1 MGRHSRGSGEAPAP
15 LPDPPSRHPYA
26 PRSAEDSG
34 DWDRRTYRV
43 VDVGLPSG
51 APEPPRYGGQASRGV
66 ASRAGD
72 PRAVPDPPGPSG
84 LRAPDGFG
92 PERGEPR
99 FGATRS
105 DLAESLPSA
114 PTSGSRFGAR
124 REVAGEPFRAPTTGP
139 AGPSF
144 GGGEP
149 RFGATRADLA
159 DPRSGGS
166 PVDTGEARL
175 RAPVAEPASPR
186 FGGSRFG
193 PDESRLAPPAP
204 GPPPVRSEPRFGA
217 TRADLLDA
225 RLTRGDGPADP
236 RVDLA
241 EPRPGRRDDPDPRF
255 GATRADLSEPRP
267 RPRDDAGSRFGAT
280 RVDLGQPRSGSRE
293 DPDPGSGW
301 TRVDL
306 GEARSGSREDP
317 DSGSGWTRV
326 DLGGPRLGRRD
337 DGEPRF
343 GTTRVDLAES
353 VGSTALAPRPAAD
366 PDEVTDT
373 GARRARSA
381 FRLAG
386 EDDEDEDEHDEDA
399 DDHDEPEH
407 EPALLLQWGIFLAQ
421 TLTGAVAGL
430 GIWLGFYR
438 LWSTWPF
445 YAVPAVGVA
454 AIAMLVLARALRRR
468 HGRDLDLLTAVVTAC
483 VITVLT
489 VLPAAF
495 TLQGLTQ

>member
-1 MGRHSRGSGEAPAP
+1 
-15 LPDPPSRHPYA
+15 
-26 PRSAEDSG
+26 
-34 DWDRRTYRV
+34 
-43 VDVGLPSG
+43 
-51 APEPPRYGGQASRGV
+51 
-66 ASRAGD
+66 
-72 PRAVPDPPGPSG
+72 
-84 LRAPDGFG
+84 
-92 PERGEPR
+92 
-99 FGATRS
+99 
-105 DLAESLPSA
+105 
-114 PTSGSRFGAR
+114 
-124 REVAGEPFRAPTTGP
+124 
-139 AGPSF
+139 
-144 GGGEP
+144 
-149 RFGATRADLA
+149 
-159 DPRSGGS
+159 
-166 PVDTGEARL
+166 
-175 RAPVAEPASPR
+175 
-186 FGGSRFG
+186 
-193 PDESRLAPPAP
+193 
-204 GPPPVRSEPRFGA
+204 
-217 TRADLLDA
+217 
-225 RLTRGDGPADP
+225 
-236 RVDLA
+236 
-241 EPRPGRRDDPDPRF
+241 
-255 GATRADLSEPRP
+255 
-267 RPRDDAGSRFGAT
+267 
-280 RVDLGQPRSGSRE
+280 
-293 DPDPGSGW
+293 
-301 TRVDL
+301 
-306 GEARSGSREDP
+306 
-317 DSGSGWTRV
+317 
-326 DLGGPRLGRRD
+326 
-337 DGEPRF
+337 
-343 GTTRVDLAES
+343 VDLAES